1 MNTSGHAFATRISLV
16 AATSGLLF
24 GFDIAVING
33 ALLLLR
39 QQFGLNEMQTE
50 VAASSLLIGCI
61 FGAAIGGVLSDRWG
75 RKKILLVSALL
86 FALSAAGAA
95 LPRTLNEFM
104 AARFVGGLAIGIA
117 SLLAPLY
124 IAEISPAS
132 IRGRLVALN
141 QMAIVSGI
149 LLAYLSNWLLSFLGA
164 ESWRWMFLTAAI
176 PSIGFLCGLFYVPES
191 PRWLVES
198 GREDEA
204 LGVLT
209 RVDGES
215 APGELAA
222 IRENIAEESGR
233 MSELLAPGLRRAT
246 VIALSLAVLQQI
258 TGINTVLFYGSIIFR
273 EQVGG
278 QSESS
283 AIGANVIV
291 GLVNFITTWFALG
304 LIDKLGRVP
313 LLIGSS
319 AVMALGH
326 AAMGFV
332 FLFDKPN
339 AIAVLAAM
347 LLCVASFAIG
357 LGPGVWV
364 VMAEIF
370 PTRIR
375 GRAMSLATVALW
387 VACVLLT
394 MTFLTLT
401 RWLTPSGA
409 FWLYSGICVAT
420 ALFVRTMVPETRGK
434 TLEEIERFWRPAPA
448 TMAESE
454 AQEARGR

>member
-1 MNTSGHAFATRISLV
+1 MNASGNAYATRISLI

-33 ALLLLR
+33 ALLMLR
-39 QQFGLNEMQTE
+39 QQFGLSEMQTE
-50 VAASSLLIGCI
+50 QAASSLLIGCV
-61 FGAAIGGVLSDRWG
+61 FGAAAGGAMSDRWG
-75 RKKILLVSALL
+75 RRRILVLSALL
-86 FALSAAGAA
+86 FALSAVGAA
-95 LPRTLNEFM
+95 LPRTLSEFM
-104 AARFVGGLAIGIA
+104 VARFVGGLAIGIA

-124 IAEISPAS
+124 IAEVSPAR

-141 QMAIVSGI
+141 QMAIVTGI
-149 LLAYLSNWLLSFLGA
+149 LLAYLSNWLLSFTGGD
-164 ESWRWMFLTAAI
+164 SWRWMFLTAAI
-176 PSIGFLCGLFYVPES
+176 PSIGFFIGLFFVPES

-204 LGVLT
+204 LGVLA

-215 APGELAA
+215 ARGELEA
-222 IRENIAEESGR
+222 IRETIAEESGKL
-233 MSELLAPGLRRAT
+233 SELLAPGLRKAT
-246 VIALSLAVLQQI
+246 IIALSLAVLQQI
-258 TGINTVLFYGSIIFR
+258 TGINTILFYGSIIFR

-278 QSESS
+278 QSESAS
-283 AIGANVIV
+283 IGANVIV
-291 GLVNFITTWFALG
+291 GLVNFAATWVALG
-304 LIDKLGRVP
+304 LIDKLGRVK
-313 LLIGSS
+313 LLIWSS

-326 AAMGFV
+326 GAMALAFV
-332 FLFDKPN
+332 TEKPN
-339 AIAVLAAM
+339 PVAVLAAM

-375 GRAMSLATVALW
+375 GRAMSVATVALW
-387 VACVLLT
+387 IACVALT

-420 ALFVRTMVPETRGK
+420 AMFVRAMVPETRGK
-434 TLEEIERFWRPAPA
+434 TLEEIERFWRPHADNLEGSGV
-448 TMAESE
+448 AES
-454 AQEARGR
+454 ARR

>member
-1 MNTSGHAFATRISLV
+1 MHSSGHAYATRISLV
-16 AATSGLLF
+16 AAISGLLF

-39 QQFGLNEMQTE
+39 QQFGLTEMQTE
-50 VAASSLLIGCI
+50 QAASSLLIGCV
-61 FGAAIGGVLSDRWG
+61 FGAAIGGTFSDRWG
-75 RKKILLVSALL
+75 RRKILLVSALL

-104 AARFVGGLAIGIA
+104 AARFAGGLAIGIA

-124 IAEISPAS
+124 IAEVSPAS

-164 ESWRWMFLTAAI
+164 DSWRWMFLTAAA
-176 PSIGFLCGLFYVPES
+176 PSIGFFAGLFFVPES

-198 GREDEA
+198 GREKEA
-204 LGVLT
+204 LDVLT

-215 APGELAA
+215 AAAELEA
-222 IRENIAEESGR
+222 IRETIAEESGKL
-233 MSELLAPGLRRAT
+233 SDLLAPGLRRAT
-246 VIALSLAVLQQI
+246 IIALALAVLQQI
-258 TGINTVLFYGSIIFR
+258 TGINTILFYGSIIFK

-278 QSESS
+278 QSESAS
-283 AIGANVIV
+283 IGANVIV
-291 GLVNFITTWFALG
+291 GLVNFAATWVALG
-304 LIDKLGRVP
+304 LIDKLGRVR
-313 LLIGSS
+313 LLIVSS
-319 AVMALGH
+319 SFMALGH
-326 AAMGFV
+326 IGMCLS
-332 FLFDKPN
+332 FLSGQPN
-339 AIAVLAAM
+339 VLAVLASM

-375 GRAMSLATVALW
+375 GRAMSVSTVALW
-387 VACVLLT
+387 VACVALT
-394 MTFLTLT
+394 MTFLTLA

-409 FWLYSGICVAT
+409 FLLYSGICVST
-420 ALFVRTMVPETRGK
+420 ALFVKWMVPETKGK
-434 TLEEIERFWRPAPA
+434 TLEEIERFWRPRG
-448 TMAESE
+448 TVAESE
-454 AQEARGR
+454 SAGTTVR

>member
-1 MNTSGHAFATRISLV
+1 MNASGHAYATRISLI

-39 QQFGLNEMQTE
+39 QQFGLSEMQTE
-50 VAASSLLIGCI
+50 QAASSLLIGCV
-61 FGAAIGGVLSDRWG
+61 FGAAAGGVLSDRWG
-75 RKKILLVSALL
+75 RRRILILSALL

-95 LPRTLNEFM
+95 LPNTLNEFM
-104 AARFVGGLAIGIA
+104 LARFIGGLAIGIA

-124 IAEISPAS
+124 IAEVSPAG

-149 LLAYLSNWLLSFLGA
+149 LLAYLSNWLLSFTGA
-164 ESWRWMFLTAAI
+164 DGWRWMFLTAAI
-176 PSIGFLCGLFYVPES
+176 PSIGFFIGLFFVPES

-198 GREDEA
+198 GREEEA
-204 LGVLT
+204 LGVLA

-215 APGELAA
+215 APAELDS
-222 IRENIAEESGR
+222 IRETIAEESGKL
-233 MSELLAPGLRRAT
+233 SELLAPGLRKAT
-246 VIALSLAVLQQI
+246 IIALALAVLQQI
-258 TGINTVLFYGSIIFR
+258 TGINTILFYGSIIFR

-278 QSESS
+278 QSESAS
-283 AIGANVIV
+283 IGANVIV
-291 GLVNFITTWFALG
+291 GLVNFAATWVALG
-304 LIDKLGRVP
+304 LIDRLGRVR
-313 LLIGSS
+313 LLIVSA

-326 AAMGFV
+326 AAMGIT
-332 FLFDKPN
+332 FLSPRPN
-339 AIAVLAAM
+339 AAAVLAAM

-364 VMAEIF
+364 VMSEIF

-375 GRAMSLATVALW
+375 GRAMSVATVALW
-387 VACVLLT
+387 VACVVLT
-394 MTFLTLT
+394 MTFLTLA

-409 FWLYSGICVAT
+409 FWLYSGICVGT
-420 ALFVRTMVPETRGK
+420 AIFVRAMVPETRGR
-434 TLEEIERFWRPAPA
+434 TLEEIERFWRPPA
-448 TMAESE
+448 ASLNGSEVPEST
-454 AQEARGR
+454 RR